1 MNVAFETPLKEIAG
15 LNWELVRLLE
25 QELHIATVEEALLY
39 LPFLY
44 VDRRFFVPVDDVRG
58 PDGMVQVVGV
68 VSQMEI
74 VGQGRKQRLVAKL
87 QGSRRSIDV
96 VWFRG
101 VRFHYRRIRIGSR
114 YVAFGKMDRF
124 GSTLTMTH
132 PEFDLYTEE
141 MQKTARIEGVYSSTA
156 KINRLPQAQRP

>member
-1 MNVAFETPLKEIAG
+1 MAEYFLFALKRVCSRAVCYCCWLSASRRYTNYTKWLSLLGMNVAFETPLKEIAG
-15 LNWELVRLLE
+15 LNRELVRLLE

-39 LPFLY
+39 LPFRY

-68 VSQMEI
+68 VSQMEV

-101 VRFHYRRIRIGSR
+101 V
-114 YVAFGKMDRF
+114 
-124 GSTLTMTH
+124 
-132 PEFDLYTEE
+132 P
-141 MQKTARIEGVYSSTA
+141 
-156 KINRLPQAQRP
+156 LPSDSHR

>member
-1 MNVAFETPLKEIAG
+1 MNVAFETSLKEIAG

-39 LPFLY
+39 LPFRY

-68 VSQMEI
+68 VSQMEV

-87 QGSRRSIDV
+87 QGSRRSFVASDSITVGFASV
-96 VWFRG
+96 VVTWRLERWT
-101 VRFHYRRIRIGSR
+101 VS
-114 YVAFGKMDRF
+114 DR
-124 GSTLTMTH
+124 H
-132 PEFDLYTEE
+132 
-141 MQKTARIEGVYSSTA
+141 
-156 KINRLPQAQRP
+156 